1 MSSRFA
7 PSGES
12 KEDRDAAEA
21 GTPAVANIAEG
32 EAIAKQLKDIPVYT
46 VTSNENFVLLQDE
59 SKDSATSSSMLML
72 FMSANDAVSFKDEV
86 FGTQNL
92 SKPKIGTLFM
102 DKVFRLHMQARPK
115 ELENVALRLMPD
127 RKQVQ
132 HAFSSCKEMGSPI
145 SVLPGVPVF
154 QAEGLTMRSGN
165 KTFVPLFFGKE
176 ELDFA
181 LEQAFGKNL
190 VTPAVAYKREWMDRQ
205 KQRIKEVAKSPFPFL
220 YHNIW
225 AKDDEKAKARIK
237 ELESKQ
243 SGLIQKRAKPVLP
256 KVEVG
261 CFEDV
266 LFRMLYDKG
275 KEWENV
281 LFIPQG
287 VSFK

>member
-1 MSSRFA
+1 
-7 PSGES
+7 
-12 KEDRDAAEA
+12 
-21 GTPAVANIAEG
+21 
-32 EAIAKQLKDIPVYT
+32 
-46 VTSNENFVLLQDE
+46 
-59 SKDSATSSSMLML
+59 ML

-102 DKVFRLHMQARPK
+102 DKVFRLHMQVGGSTKSAGMQASMHIRDPHSDVSSFSFLFQARPK

-132 HAFSSCKEMGSPI
+132 HAFSSCKETGSPI

-237 ELESKQ
+237 VSRCATHTHTKARSL
-243 SGLIQKRAKPVLP
+243 SGVQPNCPAGAASHSLDWIQAFWAANRPT
-256 KVEVG
+256 EVRPT
-261 CFEDV
+261 
-266 LFRMLYDKG
+266 L
-275 KEWENV
+275 W
-281 LFIPQG
+281 
-287 VSFK
+287 